1 MHSSLGLPYP
11 AGHWFYSLHDLLDN
25 PVFMVSFF
33 AFWGATVYLLLGI
46 IYIKFNIS
54 ETVEMVVI
62 ALLMILM
69 TLSFYLCAILKA
81 SF

>member
-25 PVFMVSFF
+25 PVFMASFF

-46 IYIKFNIS
+46 RL
-54 ETVEMVVI
+54 
-62 ALLMILM
+62 AP
-69 TLSFYLCAILKA
+69 
-81 SF
+81 